1 MRFPSRSLSCLGTR
15 RCSPDATVKSE
26 REFQE
31 VVENK
36 VFRRRVRN
44 QVVNDGGRRV
54 QRIGR
59 LPARRQ
65 RVFRNENRL
74 PDRGRTNVAGK
85 NCPARG
91 HAGSKRG
98 NCGKS
103 FELTVEEGSKL
114 HFITR
119 KCSLMWK

>member
-1 MRFPSRSLSCLGTR
+1 MRFPTRSCSCLGRR

-36 VFRRRVRN
+36 VFRRGVRN

-54 QRIGR
+54 QPIGR
-59 LPARRQ
+59 LPALRQ

-74 PDRGRTNVAGK
+74 PDRGRTNVAGENTPPQGTEGFK
-85 NCPARG
+85 G
-91 HAGSKRG
+91 G
-98 NCGKS
+98 NY
-103 FELTVEEGSKL
+103 
-114 HFITR
+114 
-119 KCSLMWK
+119 